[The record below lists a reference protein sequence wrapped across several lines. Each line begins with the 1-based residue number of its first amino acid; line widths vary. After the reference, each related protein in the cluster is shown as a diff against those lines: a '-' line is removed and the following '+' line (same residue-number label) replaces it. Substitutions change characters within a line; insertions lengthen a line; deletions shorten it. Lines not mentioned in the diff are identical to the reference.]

1 MPNPMYPI
9 STQMETPAVI
19 KRFFF
24 WGKVI
29 LLFMGLHLI
38 ITQAP
43 AADSPIGCIKTAQ
56 NNASIL
62 RSGNSIPAQI
72 GVMVYTGD
80 ILQTDQTGSL
90 GVIFRDDALV
100 SLGPNS
106 QVKIDDFVFQPDQ
119 RRFSFL
125 SRLIQGTAA
134 FVSGQIAKLAP
145 ETMQVQT
152 PIATIGVR
160 GTRFAVQAEGG
171 E

>member
-1 MPNPMYPI
+1 MKP
-9 STQMETPAVI
+9 
-19 KRFFF
+19 FFF
-24 WGKVI
+24 WGTAI
-29 LLFMGLHLI
+29 LFFMGLHVVVSQS
-38 ITQAP
+38 T
-43 AADSPIGCIKTAQ
+43 AAETPIGSIKTVE
-56 NNASIL
+56 NKASIL
-62 RSGNSIPAQI
+62 RAGNQFPAQT
-72 GVMVYTGD
+72 GAMVYSGD
-80 ILQTDQTGSL
+80 IFLTDQTGSM

-106 QVKIDDFVFQPDQ
+106 QVKIDDFVFQPDKG
-119 RRFSFL
+119 RFSFL

-145 ETMQVQT
+145 EAMQVQT

>member
-1 MPNPMYPI
+1 M
-9 STQMETPAVI
+9 
-19 KRFFF
+19 
-24 WGKVI
+24 
-29 LLFMGLHLI
+29 
-38 ITQAP
+38 
-43 AADSPIGCIKTAQ
+43 
-56 NNASIL
+56 
-62 RSGNSIPAQI
+62 
-72 GVMVYTGD
+72 
-80 ILQTDQTGSL
+80 

-106 QVKIDDFVFQPDQ
+106 QVKIDDFVFQPDKG
-119 RRFSFL
+119 RFSFL

-145 ETMQVQT
+145 DAMQVQT

>member
-1 MPNPMYPI
+1 M
-9 STQMETPAVI
+9 TQ
-19 KRFFF
+19 RFFF

-29 LLFMGLHLI
+29 LLFMGMHLI

-43 AADSPIGCIKTAQ
+43 AAESPIGCIKTVQ

-62 RSGNSIPAQI
+62 RSGSSIPAQT
-72 GVMVYTGD
+72 GTMVYTGD
-80 ILQTDQTGSL
+80 ILQTDQTGSP

>member
-1 MPNPMYPI
+1 M
-9 STQMETPAVI
+9 I

-24 WGKVI
+24 WGMAI
-29 LLFMGLHLI
+29 LLFASSNLG
-38 ITQAP
+38 ITHTS
-43 AADSPIGCIKTAQ
+43 AAESPVGSVKTIQ
-56 NNASIL
+56 DKASIL
-62 RSGNSIPAQI
+62 RSGNLIPAQT
-72 GVMVYTGD
+72 GAMVYTGD

-106 QVKIDDFVFQPDQ
+106 QVKIDDFLFQPDQ
-119 RRFSFL
+119 GKFSFL
-125 SRLIQGTAA
+125 TRLIQGTAA

-145 ETMQVQT
+145 ESMLVQT

-160 GTRFAVQAEGG
+160 GTHFAVQAEGG

>member
-1 MPNPMYPI
+1 MHPI
-9 STQMETPAVI
+9 SIQMETPPVI

-24 WGKVI
+24 WGMAILMFADIHLVI
-29 LLFMGLHLI
+29 
-38 ITQAP
+38 TRAS
-43 AADSPIGCIKTAQ
+43 AAESPIGCIKTFQ
-56 NNASIL
+56 NKAGIM
-62 RSGNSIPAQI
+62 RGGNLIPAQT
-72 GVMVYTGD
+72 GSMVYAGD

-119 RRFSFL
+119 GRFSFL

>member
-1 MPNPMYPI
+1 M
-9 STQMETPAVI
+9 PAVI

-24 WGKVI
+24 CGMAI
-29 LLFMGLHLI
+29 LLIAGIFIG
-38 ITQAP
+38 ITRES
-43 AADSPIGCIKTAQ
+43 AAESPIGCIKTFQ
-56 NNASIL
+56 NKAGIL
-62 RSGNSIPAQI
+62 RGGKEISAQT
-72 GVMVYTGD
+72 GTMVYTGD

-90 GVIFRDDALV
+90 GVIFRDDSLV

-106 QVKIDDFVFQPDQ
+106 QVKIDDFVFQPDKGK
-119 RRFSFL
+119 FSFL

>member
-1 MPNPMYPI
+1 
-9 STQMETPAVI
+9 METPAVI

-24 WGKVI
+24 WGMAI
-29 LLFMGLHLI
+29 LLFAGI
-38 ITQAP
+38 NPGITQTS
-43 AADSPIGCIKTAQ
+43 AAESPVGCIKTAQ
-56 NNASIL
+56 NKASIL
-62 RSGNSIPAQI
+62 RSGNPVPAQT
-72 GVMVYTGD
+72 GTMVYAGD
-80 ILQTDQTGSL
+80 ILLTDQTGSL

-119 RRFSFL
+119 GRYSFL

>member
-1 MPNPMYPI
+1 M
-9 STQMETPAVI
+9 I

-24 WGKVI
+24 WGTAL
-29 LLFMGLHLI
+29 LLFAVLDVVI
-38 ITQAP
+38 SQST
-43 AADSPIGCIKTAQ
+43 AAETPIGSIKTIQ
-56 NNASIL
+56 NKASIL
-62 RSGNSIPAQI
+62 RAGNQIPAQT
-72 GVMVYTGD
+72 GAMVFSGD
-80 ILQTDQTGSL
+80 VFLTDQTGSM

-106 QVKIDDFVFQPDQ
+106 QVKIDDFVFQPDKG
-119 RRFSFL
+119 RFSFL

-145 ETMQVQT
+145 DAMQVQT